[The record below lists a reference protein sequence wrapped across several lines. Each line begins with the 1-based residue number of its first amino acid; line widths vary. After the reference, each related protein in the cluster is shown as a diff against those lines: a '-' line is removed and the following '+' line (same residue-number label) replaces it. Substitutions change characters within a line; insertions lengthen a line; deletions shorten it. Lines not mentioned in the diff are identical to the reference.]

1 MSTKIACFIHSTH
14 IEECG
19 TVIIDDLINYL
30 NIRDF
35 FSKIDFLFINNIGI
49 ELDEDKYKEIS
60 EKIIIVNFSDDVS
73 LFECCTIKQ
82 MITFSKLN
90 PDYKILYLHTKGV
103 SHVNNTALF
112 HIIKSWSYYMLY
124 SLVDKMND
132 CISVLDDYDTVGC
145 NYQIALENNIS
156 PHYSGNFWWA
166 RASYLKKLNMLDFK
180 VKHDAE
186 LKIFSKSPLWFN
198 THNLDNMYGR
208 AHHINEYKNHVDNA
222 FDIYNI
228 NKKSNITFC
237 KFTDANNTSKL
248 NIFSVLMSC
257 IYSCINKKLSSE
269 QFIILSPILRNNA
282 NNVSLKSIVNIN
294 YINETLK
301 KNNIMII
308 DKLDLHNYISSIT
321 YGEKETNVID
331 VKDIVM
337 NQYFK
342 ESIISIPDPSV
353 FNHQCHDPVP
363 GVFKYLYI
371 SYSFSKTVITDI
383 YKEGEPVYINF
394 ISKLRCEENYNTF
407 SHNNEL
413 INLLDMFDFV
423 PKLDISMLDSTNDI
437 QAAEC

>member
-1 MSTKIACFIHSTH
+1 MPNKIACFIHSTH

-35 FSKIDFLFINNIGI
+35 FDKIDFLLINNIGI

-103 SHVNNTALF
+103 TRINDTVLF
-112 HIIKSWSYYMLY
+112 SIIKSWSYYMLY

-180 VKHDAE
+180 IKHDAE
-186 LKIFSKSPLWFN
+186 LKIFSKSPMWFN

-208 AHHINEYKNHVDNA
+208 AYHINEYKNHVDNA
-222 FDIYNI
+222 FEIYNI
-228 NKKSNITFC
+228 NKKSNVTFC
-237 KFTDANNTSKL
+237 NFTDDD

-257 IYSCINKKLSSE
+257 IYSCINKKLKSE
-269 QFIILSPILRNNA
+269 QFIIILSPVLRNETI
-282 NNVSLKSIVNIN
+282 KSIVIHH
-294 YINETLK
+294 INETLK

-321 YGEKETNVID
+321 YGQKDINVID

-342 ESIISIPDPSV
+342 ENIISIPNPTV
-353 FNHQCHDPVP
+353 FNHHCHDPVP
-363 GVFKYLYI
+363 GVYKYLYI
-371 SYSFSKTVITDI
+371 SYSFSETVITDI

-394 ISKLRCEENYNTF
+394 ISKLRCEKNHNTF
-407 SHNNEL
+407 SHNDEL
-413 INLLDMFDFV
+413 INLLDSFTFGFGV
-423 PKLDISMLDSTNDI
+423 
-437 QAAEC
+437 